1 MTVRKRSEKCI
12 MQQWEISET
21 ASAGRRQRRK
31 EMPGKYTIRGIKSA
45 FLGLLVSLTACLAV
59 GLPVHAEALYTNEET
74 GYQVYI
80 EDDADLLSREEEL
93 ALAEQM
99 QGITAYGNALFK
111 SIDEN
116 NYSTDSFA
124 RSYYRECFGTDSGT
138 MFLIDM
144 DNRNIWIRNDGKISR
159 VITDS
164 YSDTI
169 TDNCYRYA
177 SRGEYYD
184 CAAEAFKEIETLLKG
199 QRIAQPMKYIC
210 NAFLAMIFALLITL
224 GLARMMS
231 GSSAPS
237 RKELLKAAQHRF
249 QLTDPRAAYTHTT
262 KRYDPPSDSGGSSS
276 GGGGGGGGSSSG
288 SGGGHSF

>member
-1 MTVRKRSEKCI
+1 MIVRR
-12 MQQWEISET
+12 
-21 ASAGRRQRRK
+21 
-31 EMPGKYTIRGIKSA
+31 IREVLSC
-45 FLGLLVSLTACLAV
+45 LLMSLTACLLM
-59 GLPVHAEALYTNEET
+59 GMPVHAEVIYTNEDT
-74 GYQVYI
+74 GYQVCI
-80 EDDADLLSREEEL
+80 EDDADLLSEEEEQ
-93 ALAEQM
+93 ALAGQM
-99 QGITAYGNALFK
+99 LGITAYGNVLFK

-116 NYSTDSFA
+116 DYSTDSFA

-177 SRGEYYD
+177 SRGEYYN
-184 CAAEAFKEIETLLKG
+184 CAAEAFKEIEALMKG

-210 NAFLAMIFALLITL
+210 NAFLAVIFSLLITL
-224 GLARMMS
+224 GLARLLS
-231 GSSAPS
+231 RTAAPS
-237 RKELLKAAQHRF
+237 REELLKSAQHRF
-249 QLTDPRAAYTHTT
+249 QLTDPQAIYTHTT
-262 KRYDPPSDSGGSSS
+262 KRYDPPSDSSSS
-276 GGGGGGGGSSSG
+276 SSGGGGGGGGGGGSSSG

>member
-1 MTVRKRSEKCI
+1 MTVRKLWKRIMSEESVK
-12 MQQWEISET
+12 
-21 ASAGRRQRRK
+21 RV
-31 EMPGKYTIRGIKSA
+31 
-45 FLGLLVSLTACLAV
+45 FLGLLVGLTACLGAE
-59 GLPVHAEALYTNEET
+59 LPVHAEVIYTNEDT
-74 GYQVYI
+74 GYQVCM
-80 EDDADLLSREEEL
+80 EDDADLLSEEEEQ

-99 QGITAYGNALFK
+99 QGITVYGNVLFK
-111 SIDEN
+111 SIEEN
-116 NYSTDSFA
+116 AYSTDSFA
-124 RSYYRECFGTDSGT
+124 RSYYRESFGTDSGT
-138 MFLIDM
+138 LFLIDM
-144 DNRNIWIRNDGKISR
+144 DNRNIWIRNDGRISR

-177 SRGEYYD
+177 SRGEYYE

-210 NAFLAMIFALLITL
+210 NAFLALIFSLLITL
-224 GLARMMS
+224 GLARLMS

-249 QLTDPRAAYTHTT
+249 RLTDPQAAYTHTT
-262 KRYDPPSDSGGSSS
+262 KRYDPPSDSSGSSS
-276 GGGGGGGGSSSG
+276 GGGGGGGGGSSSG